1 MSALLWNKLLKNAK
15 TLVSVS
21 TGESWLMEDAVCRL
35 YLFCLFLQ
43 LLSSWKFHYFSC
55 VSDVTCPRGLVYDEC
70 RLKLD
75 DFCFRGFVKSIWSS
89 LNKKKTKAERSEL
102 LSLLDAQ
109 REDSWYFT
117 GAQEYWL
124 FLSRRQIQGWKSL
137 GYLRFWMSLWVKCK
151 DNRPSA
157 YEIPSKCWIL
167 IVALYFVHQTAK
179 GHLGNPG
186 W

>member
-1 MSALLWNKLLKNAK
+1 MQKRWFLYQLERADWWKMQCVDFIFFASFSSCFLPENSIAFLVFQMWRVREALCTTNVA
-15 TLVSVS
+15 
-21 TGESWLMEDAVCRL
+21 
-35 YLFCLFLQ
+35 
-43 LLSSWKFHYFSC
+43 SSWMTSA
-55 VSDVTCPRGLVYDEC
+55 SEGL
-70 RLKLD
+70 
-75 DFCFRGFVKSIWSS
+75 
-89 LNKKKTKAERSEL
+89 LNLSGHRWTKKKTKAERSEL

-124 FLSRRQIQGWKSL
+124 FLSRRQVQGWKSL

-151 DNRPSA
+151 DNSA